1 MIDLYEQLL
10 GGNLCSTGN
19 LLYSVIIFKKI
30 KEYNIKI
37 EATRWANSHSCSHH
51 SDRLQSGILNDVII
65 L

>member
-1 MIDLYEQLL
+1 MEQMIDLYEQLL

-37 EATRWANSHSCSHH
+37 EATR
-51 SDRLQSGILNDVII
+51 
-65 L
+65 

>member
-1 MIDLYEQLL
+1 MSCFTALKEKQMEQMIDLYEQLL

-37 EATRWANSHSCSHH
+37 EATR
-51 SDRLQSGILNDVII
+51 
-65 L
+65 